1 MKYSY
6 YLLLLLLLAGG
17 QPAWA
22 QSGRDQA
29 EALVAYQQANS
40 SPAGAA
46 LRASLSQ
53 QSSGFVGDGSFAF
66 GFLRTYAGRYLP
78 IPGLRYHA
86 GLQVLEVQD
95 SVNIEA
101 THLWTAAGLR
111 GFDVGEPD
119 DEAVPVRRFRSR
131 LVKEGSAGV
140 RREFV
145 EVLTAVDAGP
155 LLLSWL
161 YSVALTPTANGHR
174 PLVAT
179 LLAGPGTMGNEP
191 LRPLEPTQAAVLR
204 LFGSRADDVRT
215 FATTNQLDY
224 TRPADIARMMDHYN
238 RMVVVK

>member
-1 MKYSY
+1 M
-6 YLLLLLLLAGG
+6 LLLLAVGP
-17 QPAWA
+17 PAWGQA
-22 QSGRDQA
+22 SRDQA
-29 EALVAYQQANS
+29 EAVVAYQQANA
-40 SPAGAA
+40 SPTGVA
-46 LRASLSQ
+46 LRGALGQ

-95 SVNIEA
+95 SVTIET
-101 THLWTAAGLR
+101 THLWTAASLR

-119 DEAVPVRRFRSR
+119 DPEVPVRRFRSR
-131 LVKEGSAGV
+131 LVKEGSAGA

-161 YSVALTPTANGHR
+161 YGVAPTPTADGHR
-174 PLVAT
+174 ALVAT
-179 LLAGPGTMGNEP
+179 LLAGPGTVGSEP
-191 LRPLEPTQAAVLR
+191 LRPLEPTQVAVLR
-204 LFGSRADDVRT
+204 LFGSRSDDVRA
-215 FATTNQLDY
+215 FADTNQLDY

-238 RMVVVK
+238 RMVVVVK